1 MAPTRIQW
9 FSLSF
14 NMKSIESLSLKK
26 NSMKSSIL
34 NINSIVCNNFY
45 QKLNSFPW
53 VLHGFEQ
60 DHWFDVRG
68 GIIINGIR
76 GFK

>member
-1 MAPTRIQW
+1 
-9 FSLSF
+9 
-14 NMKSIESLSLKK
+14 
-26 NSMKSSIL
+26 MKSSIL